1 MNSVLDEPDL
11 TTAATPGRDLTSRPP
26 LLLSAIL
33 LAIFIP
39 EEFSFELFGLRLTI
53 ARVILLLLVPLVL
66 IAYGRLISSGRY
78 RFVLSDLLMP
88 LTGLWMIAAPATV
101 DGLPQAL
108 VKGGVMALDFMVA
121 YAAMR
126 AIPQK
131 RHETFA
137 LLKILCASLAIVG
150 YLSILD
156 PITGGPLLHELATDI
171 WGYRIDY
178 AVEYSHEHYLR
189 FGLFRAS
196 GPFEHPILLGI
207 VMVYGLVLARA
218 LQGRYRIFCGVGCA
232 IGLAASFSSAPL
244 LALMLVVAF
253 AIYGRVVRFPYRWF
267 VISALTIM
275 VFTIFLLVHP
285 APFGW
290 IFGHLLLDAQ
300 TGYFRLL
307 IWQYAGD
314 NVLASPILGLGMT
327 DFWVSRP
334 AWMPASV
341 DSLWLVSAMTFG
353 IPGSALIALS
363 MVSACWSPVRRNDQ
377 NAELIGAGEERMAK
391 SLGVIILLTIFLG
404 FSVHIWGACW
414 ILLGLIAGLRANL
427 GQLATGVA
435 ATHTEMAWL
444 R

>member
-1 MNSVLDEPDL
+1 MNSALDELDL
-11 TTAATPGRDLTSRPP
+11 PAAATPDRALVSRPP

-33 LAIFIP
+33 VAIFIP
-39 EEFSFELFGLRLTI
+39 EECSFELFGLRLTI

-66 IAYGRLISSGRY
+66 IAYGGLISSGRY
-78 RFVLSDLLMP
+78 RFVLSDLFMP

-101 DGLPQAL
+101 DGFQQAL
-108 VKGGVMALDFMVA
+108 VKGGVMALDFVVA

-131 RHETFA
+131 RHVTFA
-137 LLKILCASLAIVG
+137 LLKVLCASLATVG
-150 YLSILD
+150 FLSILD
-156 PITGGPLLHELATDI
+156 PMTGGPFLHNLATDI

-178 AVEYSHEHYLR
+178 GVEYSHEHYLR

-196 GPFEHPILLGI
+196 GPLEHPILLGI

-218 LQGRYRIFCGVGCA
+218 LQGRFRIFCSVGCA
-232 IGLAASFSSAPL
+232 IGLAASSSSAPL
-244 LALMLVVAF
+244 LALMLVIAL
-253 AIYGRVVRFPYRWF
+253 AIYGTVVRFPLRWF
-267 VISALTIM
+267 VISALSTM
-275 VFTIFLLVHP
+275 AFAMLLLMHP

-290 IFGHLLLDAQ
+290 LFGHLLLDAQ

-314 NVLASPILGLGMT
+314 VVLASPILGNGLT
-327 DFWVSRP
+327 DFWTLRP
-334 AWMPASV
+334 AWMPPSV
-341 DSLWLVSAMTFG
+341 DSIWLMSAMTFG

-363 MVSACWSPVRRNDQ
+363 LLSACWSPVRRNDQ

-391 SLGVIILLTIFLG
+391 SLGAIILLTIFLG
-404 FSVHIWGACW
+404 FTVHIWGGCW
-414 ILLGLIAGLRANL
+414 ILLGLLAGIRANL
-427 GQLATGVA
+427 GQLAKGVA
-435 ATHTEMAWL
+435 AKHDEAAWL

>member
-1 MNSVLDEPDL
+1 M
-11 TTAATPGRDLTSRPP
+11 
-26 LLLSAIL
+26 
-33 LAIFIP
+33 
-39 EEFSFELFGLRLTI
+39 
-53 ARVILLLLVPLVL
+53 VPLVL

-218 LQGRYRIFCGVGCA
+218 ARKISHILRRWMCHRSSCVVLFGA
-232 IGLAASFSSAPL
+232 IACVNVSSRFRDLWKSGPISISLVCDIGAYDYGFHYFPSSASG
-244 LALMLVVAF
+244 ALRLDIRSF
-253 AIYGRVVRFPYRWF
+253 A
-267 VISALTIM
+267 T
-275 VFTIFLLVHP
+275 
-285 APFGW
+285 
-290 IFGHLLLDAQ
+290 
-300 TGYFRLL
+300 
-307 IWQYAGD
+307 
-314 NVLASPILGLGMT
+314 
-327 DFWVSRP
+327 
-334 AWMPASV
+334 
-341 DSLWLVSAMTFG
+341 
-353 IPGSALIALS
+353 
-363 MVSACWSPVRRNDQ
+363 
-377 NAELIGAGEERMAK
+377 
-391 SLGVIILLTIFLG
+391 
-404 FSVHIWGACW
+404 
-414 ILLGLIAGLRANL
+414 
-427 GQLATGVA
+427 
-435 ATHTEMAWL
+435 
-444 R
+444 